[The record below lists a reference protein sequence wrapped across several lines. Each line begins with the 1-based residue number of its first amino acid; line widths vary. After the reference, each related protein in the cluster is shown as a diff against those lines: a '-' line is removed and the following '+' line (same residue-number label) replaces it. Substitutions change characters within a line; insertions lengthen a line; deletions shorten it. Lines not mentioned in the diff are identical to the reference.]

1 MIKIYYEL
9 KDILKD
15 KNLYSF
21 YDNESLINN
30 MLDKLDKKF
39 EFHIKH
45 AKTYIVE
52 QYKEREWTKLYSI
65 HYGQVFN
72 KKIINQTLRVHL
84 FNKNI
89 ENINDFK
96 ESIKDDDS
104 SYLGYFTIRPLPTVS
119 GSISRAR
126 LKIFKDQYGITKN
139 DENYIN
145 FIYTTTN
152 LYGKSFKYLS
162 FPFIAQ
168 DNIVSVCAHADIL
181 MLSKYMYKK
190 FNFNLIEIDTILDN
204 IESQNGRKIPSDGLV
219 LEQILKVLEKNR
231 YNPSLYR
238 AKGDKVVRFELPDDA
253 INKIDS
259 IDLFEVIDVA
269 IRSGLSLILAISSHV
284 ILINSYFYKEGKKY
298 YIIYDD
304 SSYYIKKMT
313 NKHSYSEAIEEN
325 RIRNFL
331 NEIYEKENEE
341 TYIIIPT
348 FDRFYFRY
356 SSLYILLHLIL
367 KKYIRENY
375 DDIEKLK
382 YKATLVDS
390 IKLKK
395 ELKEILEI
403 DMPHYIWYIEWF
415 NSNEKIGYS
424 IIDATAHKI

>member
-1 MIKIYYEL
+1 
-9 KDILKD
+9 
-15 KNLYSF
+15 
-21 YDNESLINN
+21 
-30 MLDKLDKKF
+30 
-39 EFHIKH
+39 
-45 AKTYIVE
+45 
-52 QYKEREWTKLYSI
+52 
-65 HYGQVFN
+65 
-72 KKIINQTLRVHL
+72 
-84 FNKNI
+84 
-89 ENINDFK
+89 
-96 ESIKDDDS
+96 
-104 SYLGYFTIRPLPTVS
+104 
-119 GSISRAR
+119 
-126 LKIFKDQYGITKN
+126 
-139 DENYIN
+139 
-145 FIYTTTN
+145 
-152 LYGKSFKYLS
+152 
-162 FPFIAQ
+162 
-168 DNIVSVCAHADIL
+168 
-181 MLSKYMYKK
+181 MYKK

-238 AKGDKVVRFELPDDA
+238 AKGDEVVRFELPDDA

-284 ILINSYFYKEGKKY
+284 ILINSYFYKENEKY

-304 SSYYIKKMT
+304 SSYYIKKMI

-375 DDIEKLK
+375 DDIKKLK
-382 YKATLVDS
+382 YKATLADS

-415 NSNEKIGYS
+415 NSDEKIGYS
-424 IIDATAHKI
+424 IIDATAHKNDVYYSMIVKFKEIE